1 MVTKTS
7 KAKNAALSATKPAA
21 KPNGQMVASPAAAAE
36 PDKAEAMARMA
47 VRASI
52 NAAAVM
58 VAYTKPLGE
67 QDVGALAEV
76 LQQDMRA
83 VFTGDLHR
91 AEAMLFGQAHA
102 LQSIFMNLARRAA
115 SQEYLKQWEAY
126 LRMALKAQNQCRMT
140 LETLAT
146 IKNPP
151 VVFARQANINNGG
164 QQQVNNGVPAPAA
177 PAAIPATE
185 KTELLEASDGERLDT
200 RAAGAASGAN
210 PRLETVGAVHR
221 PTHASGE
228 VEGGSQRGQG
238 RSLEG

>member
-164 QQQVNNGVPAPAA
+164 QQQVNNGAQAEAPCAHAA
-177 PAAIPATE
+177 NSATAQ
-185 KTELLEASDGERLDT
+185 TGLLEASDGERMDT
-200 RAAGAASGAN
+200 RAAGTAGGAN
-210 PRLETVGAVHR
+210 PHRATVAAGHR
-221 PTHASGE
+221 AAHA
-228 VEGGSQRGQG
+228 
-238 RSLEG
+238 